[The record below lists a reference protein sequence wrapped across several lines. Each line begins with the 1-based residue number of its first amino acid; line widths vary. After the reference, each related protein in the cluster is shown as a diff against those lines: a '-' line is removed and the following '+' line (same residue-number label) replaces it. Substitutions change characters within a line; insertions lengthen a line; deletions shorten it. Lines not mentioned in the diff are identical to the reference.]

1 MKRIL
6 FPTDFSEAANN
17 ALNVAVS
24 LAQSANAELFVLHSL
39 NSVQQYVDISL
50 TSAGDIT
57 MPGMQPEVVME
68 AIKQQKERVQ
78 NQMNDLETALTN
90 DGVQVKTFIVDTE
103 LEQEINEFTDKHE
116 IDFTVMGTHGSSG
129 LREAFI
135 GSNAQKIV
143 RKSKVPVLTVNNK
156 CDSFNIKKVA
166 CSSDFTESPINEQLL
181 RIKNF
186 SDMFLADLDLVYIN
200 TPSYFEETNTVEQR
214 LNDVINA
221 YGLEGASTNIYNAFN
236 IDEGVI
242 AYAQQNDVDVIAMV
256 THGYR
261 GMKKIFSDN
270 ITESVVNHSNI
281 PVLTLH
287 IR

>member
-24 LAQSANAELFVLHSL
+24 LAESSNAELFVLHSL

-57 MPGMQPEVVME
+57 MPGMQPEIVME
-68 AIKQQKERVQ
+68 AIKQQKEQVEK
-78 NQMNDLETALTN
+78 QMKELKNDLSDN
-90 DGVQVKTFIVDTE
+90 GFSIKTFVIDRE
-103 LEQEINEFTDKHE
+103 LESEINEFSAEHK
-116 IDFTVMGTHGSSG
+116 IDFIVMGTHGSSG

-143 RKSKVPVLTVNNK
+143 RKSKVPVLTVNDK
-156 CDSFNIKKVA
+156 CESFNIKRVV

-186 SDMFLADLDLVYIN
+186 ADSFMADLDLLYVN
-200 TPSYFEETNTVEQR
+200 TPSYFEETNTVNQR
-214 LNDVINA
+214 MDEVIKK
-221 YGLEGASTNIYNAFN
+221 YGLEGAGTHIYNAFD

-242 AYAQQNDVDVIAMV
+242 AFSEQNGVDVIAMV

-261 GMKKIFSDN
+261 GMKKLFSDN
-270 ITESVVNHSNI
+270 ITESVVNHSRI

-287 IR
+287 IP

>member
-186 SDMFLADLDLVYIN
+186 SDMFMADLDLVYIN

>member
-6 FPTDFSEAANN
+6 FPTDFSDAANN
-17 ALNVAVS
+17 ALGVAVS
-24 LAQSANAELFVLHSL
+24 LAQSLNAKLFVLHSL

-68 AIKQQKERVQ
+68 AMKEQKKRVESEMELLVSGIKDK
-78 NQMNDLETALTN
+78 
-90 DGVQVKTFIVDTE
+90 GFPVKSIIVDTE
-103 LEQEINEFTDKHE
+103 LEQEVNDFTEKNE
-116 IDFTVMGTHGSSG
+116 IDFIVMGTHGSSG

-135 GSNAQKIV
+135 GTTAQKIV
-143 RKSKVPVLTVNNK
+143 RKATIPVLTVNEKADNFK
-156 CDSFNIKKVA
+156 IKKIV

-186 SDMFLADLDLVYIN
+186 ADTFMSDLDLVYVN
-200 TPSYFEETNTVEQR
+200 TPSYFEETSTVVQR
-214 LNDVINA
+214 MEEVIDQ
-221 YGLEGASTNIYNAFN
+221 YGLTGSSINIYNAFD
-236 IDEGVI
+236 IDEGII
-242 AYAQQNDVDVIAMV
+242 AFAEQQSADVIAMV

-261 GMKKIFSDN
+261 GVKKLFSDN
-270 ITESVVNHSNI
+270 VTESVVNHSKI

-287 IR
+287 IP

>member
-116 IDFTVMGTHGSSG
+116 IDFTVMGTHGASG